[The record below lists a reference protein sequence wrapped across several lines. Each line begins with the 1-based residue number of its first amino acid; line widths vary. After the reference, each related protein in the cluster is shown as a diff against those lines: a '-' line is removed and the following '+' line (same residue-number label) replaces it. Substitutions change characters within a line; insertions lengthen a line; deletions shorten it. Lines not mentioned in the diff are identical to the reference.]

1 MTRSRQAPKS
11 AFLGDTMKIKVLCLG
26 ASLVA
31 LGYCGA
37 AAAQTASPPPGVN
50 SGDTLTEVVV
60 TAERRHTD
68 LQNTPISATVL
79 SGTALAD
86 MGVTTVD
93 QLQFATPGATI
104 DNFGQGIDFNIR
116 GIGKAEHNS
125 QTTVGV
131 VTYRDGVGTF
141 PGYFQEEPYYDVASV
156 EILRGPQGTFG
167 GQNATGGAVFVTTND
182 PVINGGYHGYMA
194 GQAGNYTDFGLQGAV
209 NLPISDTLAAR
220 IAFNSETRDSFYNI
234 TGPGGGEYNGN
245 PGKLRIG
252 SVRLGLLWKP
262 NDSLSVLFKTDYNY
276 LNMGAYPAD
285 PYNATNDLFNITA
298 NSPQQALDRFGRS
311 VLKID
316 YVLPDGITLRSVSGY
331 QKGNTTYRADLDGTN
346 IGINTF
352 FDTVDE
358 TLWSEE
364 FNIISPDKGFVTW
377 ILGGYADRDT
387 YYFLPPYQFLI
398 GTPPG
403 SLATEYLLQGQNPVT
418 AFAGFGQLS
427 FQLTQAFQLQIGARY
442 TTSETTN
449 HVQVLQY
456 GLPLA
461 DEQSQKYVN
470 TSGKV
475 SLNYTVDQNNF
486 LYAFVSTGFRPGG
499 LNVPVGLGTPAA
511 FGAEKLT
518 DYELGWKSTA
528 FDGHLRTQIDG
539 FYDVY
544 KNFQVIIGYPA
555 FPTFG
560 FEVNNPNAT
569 HIYGFEAQTQAVFGN
584 LSFDAGATIMHSSLG
599 QFFATD
605 PRIASFTPCD
615 PSTGPSSLSCINLDK
630 HSQTYAPN
638 FSFNVG
644 AQYKFNLSAT
654 DSLTPRINY
663 GYVSPQWAT
672 LFENTALGDHLAG
685 RSISGA
691 QLAWA
696 HEHFT
701 ATLYGTN
708 LADQHYVGALNSGL
722 RFAGPPR
729 QYGIRAMMTF

>member
-1 MTRSRQAPKS
+1 
-11 AFLGDTMKIKVLCLG
+11 MKIQVLWSSV
-26 ASLVA
+26 SLVLA
-31 LGYCGA
+31 LGWCGA
-37 AAAQTASPPPGVN
+37 AIAQTAASTPAAG
-50 SGDTLTEVVV
+50 SDQTLTEVVV

-68 LQNTPISATVL
+68 LQTTPISATVL
-79 SGTALAD
+79 NGTTLAE

-116 GIGKAEHNS
+116 GVGKAEHNS

-182 PVINGGYHGYMA
+182 PVINGGYHGYL
-194 GQAGNYTDFGLQGAV
+194 QAQGGNYTDFGLQGAV

-220 IAFNSETRDSFYNI
+220 LAFNSESRDSFYNI

-252 SVRLGLLWKP
+252 SMRIGLLWKP
-262 NDSLSVLFKTDYNY
+262 DDELTVLFKTDYNY
-276 LNMGAYPAD
+276 LNLGAYPAD

-298 NSPQQALDRFGRS
+298 DAPQQALDRFGRS
-311 VLKID
+311 VLKVD

-331 QKGNTTYRADLDGTN
+331 QKGNTTYAADLDGTSAPLE
-346 IGINTF
+346 TF
-352 FDTVDE
+352 HDSVDE

-364 FNIISPDKGFVTW
+364 FNIISPEKGFVTW

-398 GTPPG
+398 AAPPG
-403 SLATEYLLQGQNPVT
+403 NPATEYSLQGSNPVT

-427 FQLTQAFQLQIGARY
+427 FQLSDAFQLQIGGRY

-449 HVQVLQY
+449 HVQVLQF
-456 GLPLA
+456 GFPLA
-461 DEQSQKYVN
+461 DEQTAKYVN

-475 SLNYTVDQNNF
+475 SLNWSVSTNNF
-486 LYAFVSTGFRPGG
+486 LYAFASTGFRPGG

-518 DYELGWKSTA
+518 DFELGWKSTA
-528 FDGHLRTQIDG
+528 LDGHLRTQIDG
-539 FYDVY
+539 FYDLY
-544 KNFQVIIGYPA
+544 RDFQVTIGYPQV
-555 FPTFG
+555 PTFG
-560 FEVNNPNAT
+560 FEVNNPNTT
-569 HIYGFEAQTQAVFGN
+569 HLYGIEAQTQAVFGQ
-584 LSFDAGATIMHSSLG
+584 LSFDAGTTVMHSSLG
-599 QFFATD
+599 QFYATD
-605 PRIASFTPCD
+605 PRIPAFTPCD
-615 PSTGPSSLSCINLDK
+615 PSTGPSSASCINLTG

-638 FSFNVG
+638 FTFNVG
-644 AQYKFNLSAT
+644 AQYKFNLSAE
-654 DSLTPRINY
+654 DRLTPRINY
-663 GYVSPQWAT
+663 GYVAPQWAT
-672 LFENTALGDHLAG
+672 LFENPALGDHLAG
-685 RSISGA
+685 RDIAGA
-691 QLAWA
+691 QVGWTHGHLV
-696 HEHFT
+696 T
-701 ATLYGTN
+701 TLYGTN
-708 LADQHYVGALNSGL
+708 ITDQHYVGALNSGL

-729 QYGIRAMMTF
+729 QFGLRVLLGF

>member
-1 MTRSRQAPKS
+1 
-11 AFLGDTMKIKVLCLG
+11 MKIQVVGLG
-26 ASLVA
+26 LSVA
-31 LGYCGA
+31 MVGWCGS
-37 AAAQTASPPPGVN
+37 AAAQTTASSTASAAD
-50 SGDTLTEVVV
+50 SGLVEVVV

-68 LQNTPISATVL
+68 LQQTPIAATVL
-79 SGTALAD
+79 TGTDLAN
-86 MGVTTVD
+86 MGVTGID

-131 VTYRDGVGTF
+131 VTYRDGVATF
-141 PGYFQEEPYYDVASV
+141 PGYFQDEPYYDIASI

-182 PVINGGYHGYMA
+182 PVINGGYHGYIS
-194 GQAGNYTDFGLQGAV
+194 GQVGNYTDFGLQGAV

-220 IAFNSETRDSFYNI
+220 IAFNSESRDSFYNI
-234 TGPGGGEYNGN
+234 TGPNGGAYNGN
-245 PGKLRIG
+245 PGNVRVG
-252 SVRLGLLWKP
+252 SIRLGVLWKP
-262 NDSLSVLFKTDYNY
+262 DDALTVLFKTDYNY
-276 LNMGAYPAD
+276 LNLGGYPSD
-285 PYNATNDLFNITA
+285 PYNSTEDLFNVSF
-298 NSPQQALDRFGRS
+298 NSPQEALDRFGRS
-311 VLKID
+311 VLKVD

-331 QKGNTTYRADLDGTN
+331 QKGNTTYQADLDGTSV
-346 IGINTF
+346 INDTF

-377 ILGGYADRDT
+377 VLGGYADRDT

-398 GTPPG
+398 GAPPG
-403 SLATEYLLQGQNPVT
+403 NLATEYSLQGSNPVT
-418 AFAGFGQLS
+418 AFSGFGQVS
-427 FQLTQAFQLQIGARY
+427 FQLTSAFQLQIGARY

-461 DEQSQKYVN
+461 DDQTAKYVN

-475 SLNYTVDQNNF
+475 SLNYTIDPDNF
-486 LYAFVSTGFRPGG
+486 VYTFVSTGFRPGG

-518 DYELGWKSTA
+518 DYELGWKNTA

-539 FYDVY
+539 FFDVY
-544 KNFQVIIGYPA
+544 RDFQVIIGYPQ

-560 FEVNNPNAT
+560 FEVNNPNST
-569 HIYGFEAQTQAVFGN
+569 HLYGFEAQTEAVFGA
-584 LSFDAGATIMHSSLG
+584 LSFDAGTAWMHSSLG

-605 PRIASFTPCD
+605 PRIASVTPCN
-615 PSTGPSSLSCINLDK
+615 PTAGPSSPSCVNLTG

-638 FSFNVG
+638 FTFNIG
-644 AQYKFNLSAT
+644 AQYKFILSAQDT
-654 DSLTPRINY
+654 LTPRLNF
-663 GYVSPQWAT
+663 GYVAPQWAT
-672 LFENTALGDHLAG
+672 LFENPALGDHLAG
-685 RSISGA
+685 RDISGA
-691 QLAWA
+691 QLAWG
-696 HEHFT
+696 HEHLIT
-701 ATLYGTN
+701 TLYGTN
-708 LADQHYVGALNSGL
+708 LSDQHYVGALNSGL

-729 QYGIRAMMTF
+729 QFGIRAMLAF